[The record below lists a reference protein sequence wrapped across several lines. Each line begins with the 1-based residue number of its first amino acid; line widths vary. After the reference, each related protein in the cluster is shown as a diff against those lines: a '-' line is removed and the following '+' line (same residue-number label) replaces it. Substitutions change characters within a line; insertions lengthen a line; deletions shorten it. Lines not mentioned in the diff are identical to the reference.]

1 MSAFTVDDILRAF
14 IARSARDK
22 SHVTLAERSLP
33 NGYVRIYGPS
43 AKPRKKRT
51 CHLIV
56 ERMNGAVAVT
66 KELRSHLSVH
76 PRPMPAKSIAADPAG
91 FSSGPKYGR
100 FRWIVTEEC
109 ASADDLVDRL
119 IGAFAAANLRW

>member
-1 MSAFTVDDILRAF
+1 MPTFTADEILRAF
-14 IARSARDK
+14 VKRSAKDK
-22 SHVTLAERSLP
+22 SYVTLAERSLP
-33 NGYVRIYGPS
+33 KGYVRVYGPN

-56 ERMNGAVAVT
+56 ERANGAVAVT
-66 KELRSHLSVH
+66 KELRAYLPVR
-76 PRPMPAKSIAADPAG
+76 PRPIPAKSIKVDPAG

-109 ASADDLVDRL
+109 ASADALVDRL
-119 IGAFAAANLRW
+119 IGAFAAASLPW